1 LGTACYI
8 KGSPAVI
15 EEIHKQYGVAPG
27 ETTPDKQMSLVV
39 ARCLGACGLAP
50 AAVFDSEV
58 VGKLTP
64 EEARVR
70 IQKWLEAQHA

>member
-8 KGSPAVI
+8 KGSPSVI
-15 EEIHKQYGVAPG
+15 EKIHEQYGIAPG
-27 ETTPDKQMSLVV
+27 ETTPDKQVSLVV

-64 EEARVR
+64 EDARTR